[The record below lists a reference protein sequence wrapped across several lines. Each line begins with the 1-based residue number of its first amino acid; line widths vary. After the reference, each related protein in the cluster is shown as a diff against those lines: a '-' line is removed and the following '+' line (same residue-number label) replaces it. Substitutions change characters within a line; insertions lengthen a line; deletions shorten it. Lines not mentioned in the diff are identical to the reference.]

1 MDAMAR
7 TAVCIS
13 RALGAGGEEIG
24 RLVAER
30 LGFLYVD
37 EEVIALAAAKAG
49 ADHDLIAD
57 AEKRRP
63 LFSGL
68 LDNLY
73 DASAMGLMPAAAWP
87 DDVSAEEVRRFIQD
101 AIHEIAARGD
111 VVIVAHAASFA
122 VGPGE
127 RTLRLLVTAPAET
140 RARRLSETGDVAAD
154 AAAKEIRRSDGD
166 RRDYLKRF
174 YGVGEELPIHYDLVI
189 NTDTISYEWAA
200 ELVAH
205 AVAAEPAQQR

>member
-1 MDAMAR
+1 MGR

-13 RALGAGGEEIG
+13 RTSGAGGEEIG

-49 ADHDLIAD
+49 ADLELVAD

-68 LDNLY
+68 LDHLY
-73 DASAMGLMPAAAWP
+73 DSSALGLMPAAAWP
-87 DDVSAEEVRRFIQD
+87 DDLPADEVRKFIQE
-101 AIHEIAARGD
+101 AIHEIAGRGD

-122 VGPGE
+122 VGRDEG
-127 RTLRLLVTAPAET
+127 TLRLLVTAPAET
-140 RARRLSETGDVAAD
+140 RAQRLSAAGDVTAD

-174 YGVGEELPIHYDLVI
+174 YGVAEELPTHYDLVI
-189 NTDTISYEWAA
+189 NTDTISYDQAV

-205 AVAAEPAQQR
+205 AVADEPVEQR